1 MPWPVRDVS
10 FELLE
15 EPAQA
20 PDSAPGQL
28 AAVKEQVE
36 LDHVFFPIHRT
47 APLIQDFSLR
57 VRPGQ
62 QVSCGPHRMRQD
74 HHDQPSDAVL

>member
-47 APLIQDFSLR
+47 APSSRTSASGCGRGSGL
-57 VRPGQ
+57 
-62 QVSCGPHRMRQD
+62 CGPHRMRQD